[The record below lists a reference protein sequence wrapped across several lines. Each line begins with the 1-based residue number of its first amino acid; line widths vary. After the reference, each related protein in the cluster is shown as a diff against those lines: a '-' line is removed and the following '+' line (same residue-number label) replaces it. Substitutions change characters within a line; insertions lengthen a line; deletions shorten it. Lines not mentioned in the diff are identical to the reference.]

1 MTRSGLWD
9 AEDDVSLAEFAE
21 LLLEAESAEPTPEAV
36 RTKTVGL
43 RMARRRGTFPEP
55 VLDTGRT
62 QRFAL
67 GALLDWLEQE
77 RKVAVTPSARWSLAR
92 AIEIARR
99 DVGDEAAKH
108 LALATLLDLA
118 GEPTPAPAPDI
129 ADTSAGLSE
138 RLRKCLEANL
148 TAGTQPAAL
157 AEMIIASLSG
167 VTRPGAGRTTTDAVA
182 ELLLAVADIRAGER
196 ILDPACGEGGL
207 LLAAHAQDPR
217 CPLHGRELDL
227 NAWWIASVRHQL
239 HGTGADLGQGPVD
252 SLVDGAVRQADVV
265 LLDPPFG
272 VGASEG
278 TMSRRNPG
286 RWLFDRWLGVAL
298 DGLAAG
304 GRAAVALPGRTVDA
318 DRRQERA
325 RVGAH
330 LRALVLAPDR
340 LRADVGEEVVVW
352 ELTAEDGD
360 GRALVVDVSRSV
372 DRLSARK
379 RVEPA
384 SIEALRKFLALW
396 RRNGVIPHQ
405 MSSQLASKVLD
416 VDDLAALIR
425 SGLAEARSDED
436 ERAMRLVE
444 ELETLLAGD
453 LRHHATAEL
462 LKSLDRLKRRLPT
475 GTTASRRGQGVK
487 RG

>member
-1 MTRSGLWD
+1 
-9 AEDDVSLAEFAE
+9 
-21 LLLEAESAEPTPEAV
+21 
-36 RTKTVGL
+36 
-43 RMARRRGTFPEP
+43 MARRRGTFPEP
-55 VLDTGRT
+55 VLDTGRS

-77 RKVAVTPSARWSLAR
+77 RKVALTPSPGWSLAR
-92 AIEIARR
+92 VIEMARR
-99 DVGDEAAKH
+99 EVGDEAAKH

-118 GEPTPAPAPDI
+118 GEATPTPAPDI

-138 RLRKCLEANL
+138 RLGRCLEANL
-148 TAGTQPAAL
+148 SAGTQPAAL
-157 AEMIIASLSG
+157 AEMIIASPRG
-167 VTRPGAGRTTTDAVA
+167 VARPGAGRTTTDAVA

-207 LLAAHAQDPR
+207 LLAAHAQEPR
-217 CPLHGRELDL
+217 CPLHGRELDP

-252 SLVDGAVRQADVV
+252 SLVDGAVAQADVV

-278 TMSRRNPG
+278 TSNPG

-360 GRALVVDVSRSV
+360 GRVLVVDVSRSV

-384 SIEALRKFLALW
+384 SIDALRKFLALW
-396 RRNGVIPHQ
+396 RRNGVIPHK

-416 VDDLAALIR
+416 VDDLAASIR
-425 SGLAEARSDED
+425 GGLAETCSDEA

-475 GTTASRRGQGVK
+475 GTTPSRRGQGVK